1 MLRNHETVKFCFG
14 YSPAAEV
21 FHNYAPN
28 ILQIKDNCIF
38 LHLTS
43 VLQVVIMTTNKS
55 KLHFLRRLFFL
66 ILLSLTILFKGFA
79 VAQDQ
84 TVLVPSSDTLLNH
97 EEKSKGHGEEKFNAG
112 EMILEHVVDNHEWH
126 IAEIGTLHLT
136 IPLPI
141 ILLYDGK
148 ITTFCSSRFHNEQ
161 GIYEGFKLEKEG
173 PHKGKI
179 VRASEEENVAGAPK
193 VYDFSITKTVLAIL
207 MSSAF
212 LLIIF
217 LSVAGAYKRNVG
229 KAPKGLQSL
238 LEPLIIFI
246 RDDIA
251 KSSIG
256 EKRYEK
262 FMPFLLTVFFFIFF
276 NNLLGLVPLFP
287 GGANVTGNIA
297 VTLVMAA
304 FTFVITTINGNK
316 HYWVDIINT
325 PGVPWWLKI
334 PLPLMPVVEIIG
346 IITKPFV
353 LMVRLFANI
362 TAGHIIV
369 LGFVSLIFIFG
380 AISAALGI
388 GVSVISVAF
397 MLFMD
402 VLELLVAFIQ
412 AYVFTLLS
420 ALYFGL
426 ATIEPEHH

>member
-1 MLRNHETVKFCFG
+1 MISEITHHPVLRFLAF
-14 YSPAAEV
+14 S
-21 FHNYAPN
+21 
-28 ILQIKDNCIF
+28 LIF
-38 LHLTS
+38 
-43 VLQVVIMTTNKS
+43 
-55 KLHFLRRLFFL
+55 
-66 ILLSLTILFKGFA
+66 TILFVSGMFA
-79 VAQDQ
+79 SVQDQ
-84 TVLVPSSDTLLNH
+84 TRLVQANDSAFTQSG
-97 EEKSKGHGEEKFNAG
+97 KSESHTGGKFNAG
-112 EMILEHVVDNHEWH
+112 EMIMEHVIDQHEWH
-126 IAEIGTLHLT
+126 VAEIGNLHLT
-136 IPLPI
+136 IPLPV

-148 ITTFCSSRFHNEQ
+148 LYTFCSSRFHNETNS
-161 GIYEGFKLEKEG
+161 YMGFKLDPEG

-179 VRASEEENVAGAPK
+179 VRVDENERAGSGNHT
-193 VYDFSITKTVLAIL
+193 VYDFSITKIVLAIL
-207 MSSAF
+207 MSTFF
-212 LLIIF
+212 LILIFI
-217 LSVAGAYKRNVG
+217 SVAKAYTRNKD
-229 KAPKGLQSL
+229 KAPSGLQSL

-256 EKRYEK
+256 EKKYEK

-276 NNLLGLVPLFP
+276 NNLLGLIPFFP

-297 VTLVMAA
+297 VTLVMAV

-325 PGVPWWLKI
+325 PGVPWWLKF
-334 PLPLMPVVEIIG
+334 PVPLMPVVEIIG

-353 LMVRLFANI
+353 LMIRLFANI

-380 AISAALGI
+380 AISAALGL
-388 GVSVISVAF
+388 GVSIVSVAF
-397 MLFMD
+397 MIFMNL
-402 VLELLVAFIQ
+402 LELLVAFIQ

>member
-1 MLRNHETVKFCFG
+1 M
-14 YSPAAEV
+14 
-21 FHNYAPN
+21 
-28 ILQIKDNCIF
+28 
-38 LHLTS
+38 
-43 VLQVVIMTTNKS
+43 
-55 KLHFLRRLFFL
+55 
-66 ILLSLTILFKGFA
+66 
-79 VAQDQ
+79 
-84 TVLVPSSDTLLNH
+84 
-97 EEKSKGHGEEKFNAG
+97 AG
-112 EMILEHVVDNHEWH
+112 M
-126 IAEIGTLHLT
+126 
-136 IPLPI
+136 
-141 ILLYDGK
+141 
-148 ITTFCSSRFHNEQ
+148 
-161 GIYEGFKLEKEG
+161 
-173 PHKGKI
+173 
-179 VRASEEENVAGAPK
+179 PK

-207 MSSAF
+207 LSSL
-212 LLIIF
+212 LLIFVFI
-217 LSVAGAYKRNVG
+217 SVANAYKRNAG
-229 KAPKGLQSL
+229 KAPAGLQSL

-262 FMPFLLTVFFFIFF
+262 FMPYLLTVFFFIFF
-276 NNLLGLVPLFP
+276 NNLLGLIPLFP

-334 PLPLMPVVEIIG
+334 PVPLMPIVEIIG
-346 IITKPFV
+346 IVTKPFV

-369 LGFVSLIFIFG
+369 LGFASLIFIFG
-380 AISAALGI
+380 AISTALGY
-388 GVSVISVAF
+388 GVSVVSVAF
-397 MLFMD
+397 ILFMD

-426 ATIEPEHH
+426 ATVEPEHH